1 MIKADK
7 YIKETI
13 QNIIAN
19 GNWDKNPRPKWLDG
33 TPAHSKF
40 ITQAVFNYNIEKG
53 EFPITTLRKTALKG
67 AYYDIEAIYQKQTN
81 IIEEMH
87 PSIHSWWKDFSF
99 NRNAYEEAKEWLDKK
114 LPRSGFNIWESGLV
128 DNENFNKEDY
138 HSLGLTYGAIIEKY
152 ALMDK
157 LLKGLEENPFGRRH
171 IIDMWQYHEQ
181 NRSPK
186 SLVPCAFQTLW
197 SVRDETRFVKAHIGN
212 QYEYEIIR
220 FIDLTLIQ
228 RSQDFV
234 MTSSIN
240 PTQYVMLG
248 MMVCGHL
255 THETGILHQL
265 GNFLHI
271 VQNCHIYDRHID
283 SAKELLNR
291 EPINEQPTIKLKENK
306 NFYDYTIDDFEFFV
320 PSGIKKLTN
329 KLEIAV

>member
-13 QNIIAN
+13 QNILIN
-19 GNWDKNPRPKWLDG
+19 GTWDDNPRPKWSDG

-99 NRNAYEEAKEWLDKK
+99 VFYTDGKGNRYSQEDVNYINNDIIGENPYRFEKK
-114 LPRSGFNIWESGLV
+114 R
-128 DNENFNKEDY
+128 
-138 HSLGLTYGAIIEKY
+138 HLGLTYGAIIEKY

-157 LLKGLEENPFGRRH
+157 LLKGLKENPFSRRH

-197 SVRDETRFVKAHIGN
+197 SVRDENRFVKAHIGN

-220 FIDLTLIQ
+220 YIDLTLIQ

-240 PTQYVMLG
+240 PAQYVMLG

-255 THETGILHQL
+255 THETGILHKL

-306 NFYDYTIDDFEFFV
+306 SFYDYTIDDFEFFV